1 MNPRVRM
8 RGALAGAVVALTFAL
23 TWSLAKVPALED
35 EVGRSTQQNQQL
47 DGKVKGLES
56 KVDANAKA
64 LEQANARLIALGKAP
79 EPVPADP
86 SPPAQPAGLTASQLL
101 AVRAVV
107 TEVLESTDAKVSQ
120 ASINQITRAAGK
132 LAQDNLQVGLPAA
145 VRAAVD
151 AFCAQDRCVGKPG
164 DKGSK
169 GDRGEAGKDAPPI
182 TDEQLLASSMQALA
196 TYCAGESKPCQGP
209 KGVGVKEITC
219 RDSDLMWVFTLTD
232 DTTQLVRGPCRVVQ
246 PEEN

>member
-1 MNPRVRM
+1 M

-35 EVGRSTQQNQQL
+35 EVGRSTQQNHQL

-107 TEVLESTDAKVSQ
+107 SEVLESTDAKVSQ
-120 ASINQITRAAGK
+120 ASINQIARAAGK
-132 LAQDNLQVGLPAA
+132 LAQDNLQAGLPAA

-151 AFCAQDRCVGKPG
+151 AFCAQDRCMGRPG
-164 DKGSK
+164 LKGPQ
-169 GDRGEAGKDAPPI
+169 GDRGERGKDAPAV
-182 TDEQLLASSMQALA
+182 TDEQLLAAATQALA
-196 TYCAGESKPCQGP
+196 TYCAGESKPCQGTA
-209 KGVGVKEITC
+209 GVGVKEITC
-219 RDSDLMWVFTLTD
+219 RDSDLMWVYELTD
-232 DTTQLVRGPCRVVQ
+232 GSFQYVRGPCRVV
-246 PEEN
+246 EEAK